1 LFLIII
7 FVIKNDV
14 VFCNPSDAERIEE
27 DCMFVARQEHG
38 DDNLLDKVVNSE
50 DEAYALYNDYALR
63 TGFSIRK
70 GKPRYFSGSK
80 NIRQREFLCSKE
92 GFKLDEDP
100 HDEKKWR
107 LEQVVKH

>member
-1 LFLIII
+1 MFLTII

-27 DCMFVARQEHG
+27 DYMFVTRQEHG
-38 DDNLLDKVVNSE
+38 DDNLLDTVVNSE

-63 TGFSIRK
+63 IGFSIPK
-70 GKPRYFSGSK
+70 GKPRYLSGSK
-80 NIRQREFLCSKE
+80 NVRQQEFLCSKK

-100 HDEKKWR
+100 RDEKKK
-107 LEQVVKH
+107 EQIRD